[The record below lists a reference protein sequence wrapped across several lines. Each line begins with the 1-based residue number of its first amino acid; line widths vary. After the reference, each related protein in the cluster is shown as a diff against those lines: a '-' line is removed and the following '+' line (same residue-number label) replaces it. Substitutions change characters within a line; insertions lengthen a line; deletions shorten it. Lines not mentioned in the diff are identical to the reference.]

1 MAASDSEGSGGGVEL
16 RSREESQSFRARVQF
31 RKSHSGPPKME
42 GYLRKRTAKLNLKWF
57 WRKYWFVL
65 DGRSLLY
72 FKSQSNYNSL
82 GTCKGLVDFGLVQ
95 AVRPSH
101 GSKNN
106 YTMEVITRSD
116 VIHLAADDSQ
126 TRQVWVAALQAA
138 IQVNEVSWPFKVQ
151 LDNAPTLVQM
161 QRGEICN
168 KTSTADSEARRSKH
182 SERRQKTSSLIIYES
197 VSLENIIQ
205 NVSSERRPSSE
216 GAIYQQISEA
226 QLKTDDCKTGAADV
240 NHVSGR
246 HSSSPVKKERAY
258 SGMLRRARSFSV
270 GLMTSRGR
278 LPGFH
283 KHRDKSCK
291 IHGSEPPR
299 AKQDPISGSPQT
311 PGSSPAIRGAK
322 GTSHQKQDSIGS
334 GRSVE
339 ASPGQAGGFPK
350 KLSHQKQG
358 STGSAKSVS
367 DTSSKSR
374 FQLGSS
380 RTNRVQ
386 ENRLTAS
393 LDVNP
398 TYQTAA
404 ETGVGFA
411 TEPSRGRTTP
421 SRQNSFAPDS
431 PPKSPPSMKP
441 RSELDGIPIPSR
453 EYAEIYEDHVPPSL
467 VQRAGDGYQK
477 SEQHCLSDEVMI
489 PDREY
494 AEIYPS
500 RQNSSAP
507 DSPPKPLPNM
517 KPRSELDGIPIPS
530 REYAEIYE
538 DHVPPS
544 LVERAGDGYQK
555 SEQHCPSDE
564 IMIPNREYAEI
575 YEDHVPPPFK
585 RTPAMAVHMRA
596 DFEHVQSPSWE
607 YAEIS
612 ESSPSL
618 TRTFSVPP
626 SPGTGVVPLGVR
638 RPSNPECTWQRKISK
653 ESTDD
658 SSLHIYQEVQGMSR
672 SPSPSPRPSPRTVFL
687 ESQASSTGP
696 VEMDEEECYYS
707 SISEEDL
714 RRYHWCTDLEQVG
727 ETSETGT
734 GSTYNT
740 AANASCEALAETG
753 YMEDNPHITVAATNS
768 AASSRSSSGGGVRVQ
783 AAAPSSEAMREL
795 RELLDCLGTE
805 SDGNVLTGERS
816 IAKARQLLVR
826 EMGHTPVNEA

>member
-1 MAASDSEGSGGGVEL
+1 MRLRRHVWIQDTLDAHSRAKLTAIDSLPFDEMAASDSESSGGGVEL

-322 GTSHQKQDSIGS
+322 STSHQKQDSIGS

-350 KLSHQKQG
+350 KPSHQKQG

-374 FQLGSS
+374 FQLGSPHS
-380 RTNRVQ
+380 NRVQ
-386 ENRLTAS
+386 EHRLTAS

-431 PPKSPPSMKP
+431 PPKPP
-441 RSELDGIPIPSR
+441 
-453 EYAEIYEDHVPPSL
+453 
-467 VQRAGDGYQK
+467 
-477 SEQHCLSDEVMI
+477 
-489 PDREY
+489 
-494 AEIYPS
+494 
-500 RQNSSAP
+500 
-507 DSPPKPLPNM
+507 PNM

>member
-1 MAASDSEGSGGGVEL
+1 MFGGDAAGGRRPASETVVTQAKLIAVDSQPFDEMAASDSEGGGGGAGVEL

-101 GSKNN
+101 GSKNT

-116 VIHLAADDSQ
+116 VIHLAADDWQ

-151 LDNAPTLVQM
+151 LDNAPTLAQM
-161 QRGEICN
+161 QRGEICR
-168 KTSTADSEARRSKH
+168 TQSTTDSEARHSKQG
-182 SERRQKTSSLIIYES
+182 ERRQKTSSLIIYEN
-197 VSLENIIQ
+197 VSFENIIQ
-205 NVSSERRPSSE
+205 NVSAERRPSSE

-226 QLKTDDCKTGAADV
+226 QLKTDDCDAGATDD

-246 HSSSPVKKERAY
+246 HLSSPAKKERAY

-270 GLMTSRGR
+270 GLMASRGR

-291 IHGSEPPR
+291 VHSSEPPK

-311 PGSSPAIRGAK
+311 PASSPAIRGTK
-322 GTSHQKQDSIGS
+322 STSHQKQDSIGS

-339 ASPGQAGGFPK
+339 ASPVQAGGCPK

-358 STGSAKSVS
+358 STGSAS
-367 DTSSKSR
+367 DTSSKLR

-380 RTNRVQ
+380 HSNRVP
-386 ENRLTAS
+386 EHRLTAS

-411 TEPSRGRTTP
+411 TESVRGRTTP
-421 SRQNSFAPDS
+421 SRQKSLDPDS
-431 PPKSPPSMKP
+431 PPM
-441 RSELDGIPIPSR
+441 
-453 EYAEIYEDHVPPSL
+453 AHPSL
-467 VQRAGDGYQK
+467 
-477 SEQHCLSDEVMI
+477 
-489 PDREY
+489 
-494 AEIYPS
+494 
-500 RQNSSAP
+500 
-507 DSPPKPLPNM
+507 

-555 SEQHCPSDE
+555 SKHRSLADE
-564 IMIPNREYAEI
+564 VDEMIPNREYAEI
-575 YEDHVPPPFK
+575 NEDRVPPPIQW
-585 RTPAMAVHMRA
+585 RPASADQKRA

-612 ESSPSL
+612 ESSSSL

-626 SPGTGVVPLGVR
+626 SPVSGVPLVVR
-638 RPSNPECTWQRKISK
+638 RPSNPESTWQRKISRD
-653 ESTDD
+653 STDD
-658 SSLHIYQEVQGMSR
+658 SSLHIYQEVQGLSR
-672 SPSPSPRPSPRTVFL
+672 SPSPSPRPSPRTVFM
-687 ESQASSTGP
+687 ESLASSTGP
-696 VEMDEEECYYS
+696 VEMDEEESYYS

-740 AANASCEALAETG
+740 AADASCEALAETD
-753 YMEDNPHITVAATNS
+753 YMEDNPHITVTTTDS
-768 AASSRSSSGGGVRVQ
+768 GGSSRCSSSGGVRVDD

-805 SDGNVLTGERS
+805 SDGNVLTGQRS

-826 EMGHTPVNEA
+826 EMVQTTENEA